1 MSWLPTVI
9 TTIEAWI
16 ERFVADA
23 KRTTCSATDASN
35 GEPGQPALVELTTSA
50 AAVDDVDRA
59 SDDRKRGGGE
69 NPGQNAVAIHRLS
82 GGCPSFPVGDP
93 LSAAMMPLRLRFG
106 IGMSTE
112 QHIQQRIRLACGNGS
127 VRLWRNNVGRLLD
140 QRGQMVTFGLCPG
153 SSDLIGLRS
162 VVITPEMVG
171 QRVAVFCAIEV
182 KSERGRVRA
191 EQEAFLNH
199 IKAMGGRAGIARS
212 ISDAEGILNGSALN

>member
-1 MSWLPTVI
+1 
-9 TTIEAWI
+9 
-16 ERFVADA
+16 
-23 KRTTCSATDASN
+23 
-35 GEPGQPALVELTTSA
+35 
-50 AAVDDVDRA
+50 
-59 SDDRKRGGGE
+59 
-69 NPGQNAVAIHRLS
+69 
-82 GGCPSFPVGDP
+82 
-93 LSAAMMPLRLRFG
+93 MMPLRLRFG

-112 QHIQQRIRLACGNGS
+112 QHIQQSIRLACGKGP

-162 VVITPEMVG
+162 MVITPEMVG

-199 IKAMGGRAGIARS
+199 IKGMGGRAGIARC
-212 ISDAEGILNGSALN
+212 ISDAEGILNGSPSN